1 MYSEIVMETEP
12 SKIKLPSGKEMS
24 LIDAL
29 NFCYDLSDTDFQILK
44 ILVSSGMKT
53 EDELAEILKLSKASI
68 NRSVNKLIAAGF
80 VERVKDTKTKGGRP
94 RYLYKSISVDKLIE
108 KISKDFN
115 YCAEVFSNLVQ
126 RVFKQEMTKK

>member
-1 MYSEIVMETEP
+1 MYSEIVMESGSE
-12 SKIKLPSGKEMS
+12 KIKLPSGKEMA

-44 ILVSSGMKT
+44 ILVNSGTKT

-68 NRSVNKLIAAGF
+68 NRSVNKLIAVGF

-126 RVFKQEMTKK
+126 KVFKQEMERR

>member
-1 MYSEIVMETEP
+1 MESGSE
-12 SKIKLPSGKEMS
+12 KIKLPSGKEMA

-44 ILVSSGMKT
+44 ILVNSGTKT

-68 NRSVNKLIAAGF
+68 NRSVNKLIAVGF

-126 RVFKQEMTKK
+126 KVFKQEMERR